1 MASAG
6 VRRGAFYLA
15 ALSAIIPAALKWKVE
30 KARILLVV
38 MILIPGA
45 VILLGSRVLTPDT
58 RRSLSAWIGGGMSG
72 ITAAAV
78 GILLL
83 AVIVTVSY
91 LTSVK
96 IFLKKNFN
104 QGRAGMNQEQ
114 EKRLGTL
121 PAGKLLFQ
129 MALPAIAAQ
138 IINVLYNIVDRMY
151 IGHIPDIGDKALTGV
166 GVCMPLIMAISA
178 FAALASMGSA
188 PRASIMMGKGDED
201 AAEEIMNN
209 SFIMLLI
216 IGVILTVVFLIFGRP
231 ILMMFGASENTIGYA
246 IDYMRIYAC
255 GTLFVQL
262 ALGMNA
268 FITAQGFAK
277 TSMLTVLIG
286 AVLNIILD
294 PVFIFVFGME

>member
-1 MASAG
+1 
-6 VRRGAFYLA
+6 
-15 ALSAIIPAALKWKVE
+15 
-30 KARILLVV
+30 
-38 MILIPGA
+38 
-45 VILLGSRVLTPDT
+45 
-58 RRSLSAWIGGGMSG
+58 
-72 ITAAAV
+72 
-78 GILLL
+78 
-83 AVIVTVSY
+83 
-91 LTSVK
+91 
-96 IFLKKNFN
+96 
-104 QGRAGMNQEQ
+104 MNQEQ

-294 PVFIFVFGME
+294 PVFIFCVWHGSERSGACDNSFTAGFSNLGAVFSAFPENCAAYPAALFQAAGKSNSSVYCARSVTVYHAVHRRDTVRVFQYAAVEIRR